1 MFQNN
6 NILLTIAYDGTDFF
20 GWQKQSSYK
29 TIQGDLEKALCILF
43 KKDDISIRGASRT
56 DAGVHALEQLVLI
69 KEQTKIPMEKLPRV
83 INAIID
89 NKELVVIKAEYVPSE
104 FHPQY
109 NVYKKTYEYKIYNS
123 QIPNPLYR
131 NYSEYQ
137 KATLDLQKMRESCEY
152 FLGEHDFKAFSSSGG
167 MSKTT
172 TRTIYDLTVQKEQDF
187 IIINISGNGF
197 LYNMVRIIAG
207 TLIYIGLNK
216 ISPSD
221 IPHIISSQDRRK
233 AGPTS
238 SACGLTLKKIY
249 TN

>member
-1 MFQNN
+1 MLQNN

-20 GWQKQSSYK
+20 GWQKQVGYK

-43 KKDDISIRGASRT
+43 KKDSISIRGASRT
-56 DAGVHALEQLVLI
+56 DAGVHALEQLVLL
-69 KEQTKIPMEKLPRV
+69 KEQTKIPIEKLPRV
-83 INAIID
+83 INAFID
-89 NKELVVIKAEYVPSE
+89 NKELVVIKAEYVIPE

-123 QIPNPLYR
+123 LTPNPLYR

-137 KATLDLQKMRESCEY
+137 NIPLDIQKMQEACKY
-152 FLGEHDFKAFSSSGG
+152 FLGEHDFKAFSSTGG
-167 MSKTT
+167 MSKTSI
-172 TRTIYDLTVQKEQDF
+172 RTILDLTVQKEHDF
-187 IIINISGNGF
+187 IIINITGNGF

-216 ISPSD
+216 ISPCD
-221 IPHIISSQDRRK
+221 IPNIISSQDRRK